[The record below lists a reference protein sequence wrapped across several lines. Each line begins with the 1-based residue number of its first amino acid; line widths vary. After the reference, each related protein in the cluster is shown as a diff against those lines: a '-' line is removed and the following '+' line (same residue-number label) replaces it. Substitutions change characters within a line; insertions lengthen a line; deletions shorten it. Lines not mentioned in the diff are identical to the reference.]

1 MSKSFYG
8 TGRKFEMS
16 GFMRKYGVIFVLL
29 LMVLVLLIA
38 SPVFR
43 TVSKTISV
51 LLQVAINGILALG
64 MVFVITAGGI
74 DLSIGSMLA
83 LAGSIVGAM
92 LYVDP
97 AEALKATKETQEV
110 VAGTPLTIGEVPMG
124 TIVLACFLA
133 IAACTLFG
141 VLNGVLVAKF
151 NMFPFV
157 VTLSTQLVIRGLAY
171 IITGGYSL
179 TLSSK
184 AFRTIGQGKLLNA
197 LPYPIIVLAILAVI
211 AYILLHHTKFGR
223 YIYAVGG
230 NMNAAIASG
239 VNVFWIRVW
248 SFIIMGFCAGVAGVI
263 MASRISAGQPNS
275 GSGYETDAIAACV
288 IGGTSFAGGIS
299 TIPGTIIGVLIIG
312 VIYNGMNLL
321 QINTYWQTIAK
332 GLLIIG
338 AVMLDMVINKRRK

>member
-1 MSKSFYG
+1 MAKQLNTNKRDYSA
-8 TGRKFEMS
+8 
-16 GFMRKYGVIFVLL
+16 FMRKYGVILVLL
-29 LMVLVLLIA
+29 LMVVLLSIV
-38 SPVFR
+38 SPVFM
-43 TVSKTISV
+43 TVSNIISV

-92 LYVDP
+92 LTANVNQIP
-97 AEALKATKETQEV
+97 
-110 VAGTPLTIGEVPMG
+110 
-124 TIVLACFLA
+124 LACLA
-133 IAACTLFG
+133 AVAACTAFG
-141 VLNGVLVAKF
+141 LINGVLVAKF

-171 IITGGYSL
+171 IVTGGYSL

-184 AFRTIGQGKLLNA
+184 PFRQIGGGKLFGA
-197 LPYPIIVLAILAVI
+197 IPYPVLVFAFLAVI
-211 AYILLHHTKFGR
+211 AFILMHKTKFGR
-223 YIYAVGG
+223 YVYAVGG
-230 NMNAAIASG
+230 NINAAIASG
-239 VNVFWIRVW
+239 VNVFWTRVCT
-248 SFIIMGFCAGVAGVI
+248 FIIMGFCAGVAGVI
-263 MASRISAGQPNS
+263 LCSRISAGQHNV

-288 IGGTSFAGGIS
+288 IGGTSFAGGIA
-299 TIPGTIIGVLIIG
+299 TIPGTVIGILIIG

-338 AVMLDMVINKRRK
+338 AVMLDMAMTKRRK

>member
-1 MSKSFYG
+1 MANHVLNVDKKDRSA
-8 TGRKFEMS
+8 
-16 GFMRKYGVIFVLL
+16 FMRKYGVG
-29 LMVLVLLIA
+29 LVLLMMVVIMA
-38 SPVFR
+38 VVSPVFR
-43 TVSKTISV
+43 TWSNTISI

-83 LAGSIVGAM
+83 LAGSIVGVM
-92 LYVDP
+92 LTADASQIP
-97 AEALKATKETQEV
+97 QACALAV
-110 VAGTPLTIGEVPMG
+110 VA
-124 TIVLACFLA
+124 C
-133 IAACTLFG
+133 AAFG
-141 VLNGVLVAKF
+141 FINGVLVAKF
-151 NMFPFV
+151 DMFPFV

-184 AFRTIGQGKLLNA
+184 PFRQIGGGKLFGVI
-197 LPYPIIVLAILAVI
+197 PYPVLVFAFLAVI
-211 AYILLHHTKFGR
+211 AFILLHKTRFGR
-223 YIYAVGG
+223 YVYAVGG

-239 VNVFWIRVW
+239 VNVFWTRVYT
-248 SFIIMGFCAGVAGVI
+248 FIIMGFCAGVAGVI
-263 MASRISAGQPNS
+263 MASRISAGQPNV

-299 TIPGTIIGVLIIG
+299 TIPGTVIGILIIG

-321 QINTYWQTIAK
+321 RINTYWQTIAK

-338 AVMLDMVINKRRK
+338 AVMLDKAMTKRRK